1 MNSYISIAQKM
12 NKDNGQKKNILLF
25 STAYFPFVGG
35 AEVAVKEITD
45 RINDFEF
52 DMLTARLD
60 SKLARF
66 ERVGNV
72 NVHRL
77 GFGRQTDKYIFP
89 CAAFFK
95 ARSLNKN
102 RKYILIW
109 SIMASYAGF
118 AALFFKLANPKIP
131 FLLTLQEG
139 DPLEEIEK
147 KVRFI
152 WPVFKKIFLKTDY
165 IQTISNFL
173 ADWARRIG
181 YKGDL
186 SVIPNGVDI
195 IKFKN
200 QKSKIKITDLK
211 EKLKVKNNEKVI
223 ITVSRLVKKN
233 GVEDLLAAM
242 KELKDMAPELG
253 IKLLIIGKGEQEAYL
268 KELAKKLNLEDGV
281 AFLGEIS
288 HNDLPPYLWIS
299 DVFVRPSLSEG
310 LGNVFLEAMAAG
322 VPIIC
327 TRVGGIPD
335 FLKDGE
341 TGLFCEVQNSKSIAE
356 KISMLLKDENL
367 RWRLTENGQRLVEEK
382 YDWNKIAE
390 DMKGVFN
397 KLSQLENYLSS
408 SRFITSGTLSRK

>member
-1 MNSYISIAQKM
+1 
-12 NKDNGQKKNILLF
+12 
-25 STAYFPFVGG
+25 
-35 AEVAVKEITD
+35 
-45 RINDFEF
+45 
-52 DMLTARLD
+52 
-60 SKLARF
+60 
-66 ERVGNV
+66 
-72 NVHRL
+72 
-77 GFGRQTDKYIFP
+77 
-89 CAAFFK
+89 
-95 ARSLNKN
+95 
-102 RKYILIW
+102 
-109 SIMASYAGF
+109 
-118 AALFFKLANPKIP
+118 
-131 FLLTLQEG
+131 
-139 DPLEEIEK
+139 
-147 KVRFI
+147 
-152 WPVFKKIFLKTDY
+152 
-165 IQTISNFL
+165 
-173 ADWARRIG
+173 
-181 YKGDL
+181 
-186 SVIPNGVDI
+186 VDI

-200 QKSKIKITDLK
+200 QPSSRAQVEGKSKIKITDLK

-233 GVEDLLAAM
+233 GVEDLIKAM
-242 KELKDMAPELG
+242 NDLRFKINDLRF
-253 IKLLIIGKGEQEAYL
+253 KLLLIGKGEQETYL
-268 KELAKKLNLEDGV
+268 KELTKKLNLEESV

-322 VPIIC
+322 VPIIG

-397 KLSQLENYLSS
+397 KLSQ
-408 SRFITSGTLSRK
+408 

>member
-102 RKYILIW
+102 RKYTLIW

-139 DPLEEIEK
+139 DPPEEIEK
-147 KVRFI
+147 KVHFI
-152 WPVFKKIFLKTDY
+152 WPVFKKIFLKADY
-165 IQTISNFL
+165 IQTISVFL

-181 YKGDL
+181 YKGVL

-200 QKSKIKITDLK
+200 QPSSRAQVEGKSKIKITDLK

-233 GVEDLLAAM
+233 GVEDLIKAM
-242 KELKDMAPELG
+242 NDLRFKINDLRF
-253 IKLLIIGKGEQEAYL
+253 KLLLIGKGEQETYL
-268 KELAKKLNLEDGV
+268 KELTKKLNLEESV

-322 VPIIC
+322 VPIIG

-397 KLSQLENYLSS
+397 KLSQ
-408 SRFITSGTLSRK
+408 